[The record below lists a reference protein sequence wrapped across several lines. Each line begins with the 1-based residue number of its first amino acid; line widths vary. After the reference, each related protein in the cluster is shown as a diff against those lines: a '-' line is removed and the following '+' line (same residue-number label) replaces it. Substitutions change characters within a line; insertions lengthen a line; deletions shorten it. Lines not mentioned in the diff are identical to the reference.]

1 MDRHPASRRRQRSV
15 RITVAVV
22 VLSAASALVAA
33 AVAADGARLL
43 SVSAV
48 VALLCG
54 WAGLRIMWSVVVQA
68 RYEHGS
74 DRAELAQTYRR
85 LFAERAVEHQ
95 AFTRSMTARMRER
108 DQVIG
113 ELENT
118 VVDTQRRAVVAE
130 TTVKRVQRR
139 LAEADGRI
147 ITLEEYLARSQ
158 ADHRAAVERLEAAE
172 EAGAARGSAPAAS
185 SLSGVE
191 PVEPPARPTVVPA
204 WADLE
209 TDPTAA
215 LMAWEE
221 RAQQHALGARH
232 VADDRTSRAVLSRG
246 PDRLAIPVQ
255 FSEIVVRHFPISS
268 GASRGVYAHGSARSR
283 LGSPRSGWS
292 AGRENLDTLGISPE
306 RPSPSEPNPSPAPAL
321 LRRPRPFGNRRPQ
334 HPVYPVRREDP
345 EELRAVGHADQL
357 LVLAHRQREHLLE
370 RGGGVDGA
378 GERRRRRCR
387 PSARG
392 TPGRSG

>member
-1 MDRHPASRRRQRSV
+1 V

-22 VLSAASALVAA
+22 VLSVASALVAGA
-33 AVAADGARLL
+33 LASGGARLL
-43 SVSAV
+43 SASAV

-68 RYEHGS
+68 RYEHGA

-108 DQVIG
+108 EQVIG

-118 VVDTQRRAVVAE
+118 VVDTQRRAIVAE

-158 ADHRAAVERLEAAE
+158 ADHRAAVERLEAVDGTVAATAPSR
-172 EAGAARGSAPAAS
+172 EA
-185 SLSGVE
+185 E
-191 PVEPPARPTVVPA
+191 PVEPPARRTVVPA

-232 VADDRTSRAVLSRG
+232 AADDRIPRRA
-246 PDRLAIPVQ
+246 
-255 FSEIVVRHFPISS
+255 
-268 GASRGVYAHGSARSR
+268 
-283 LGSPRSGWS
+283 
-292 AGRENLDTLGISPE
+292 
-306 RPSPSEPNPSPAPAL
+306 
-321 LRRPRPFGNRRPQ
+321 
-334 HPVYPVRREDP
+334 
-345 EELRAVGHADQL
+345 
-357 LVLAHRQREHLLE
+357 
-370 RGGGVDGA
+370 
-378 GERRRRRCR
+378 
-387 PSARG
+387 
-392 TPGRSG
+392 

>member
-15 RITVAVV
+15 RITAAVV

-43 SVSAV
+43 SVSAA

-54 WAGLRIMWSVVVQA
+54 WVGLRIMWSVVVQA

-85 LFAERAVEHQ
+85 RFAERAVEHQ

-108 DQVIG
+108 DQVID

-185 SLSGVE
+185 REVE
-191 PVEPPARPTVVPA
+191 PVEPPARRTVVPA

-232 VADDRTSRAVLSRG
+232 VADDRLPRRA
-246 PDRLAIPVQ
+246 
-255 FSEIVVRHFPISS
+255 
-268 GASRGVYAHGSARSR
+268 
-283 LGSPRSGWS
+283 
-292 AGRENLDTLGISPE
+292 
-306 RPSPSEPNPSPAPAL
+306 
-321 LRRPRPFGNRRPQ
+321 
-334 HPVYPVRREDP
+334 
-345 EELRAVGHADQL
+345 
-357 LVLAHRQREHLLE
+357 
-370 RGGGVDGA
+370 
-378 GERRRRRCR
+378 
-387 PSARG
+387 
-392 TPGRSG
+392 

>member
-22 VLSAASALVAA
+22 VLSVASALVAA
-33 AVAADGARLL
+33 AVAAGGARLL
-43 SVSAV
+43 SVSAI

-68 RYEHGS
+68 RYEHGF
-74 DRAELAQTYRR
+74 DRAELAQTYRW

-95 AFTRSMTARMRER
+95 AFTRSMTARVRER
-108 DQVIG
+108 DQVIDA
-113 ELENT
+113 LENT

-130 TTVKRVQRR
+130 ATVKRVQRR

-158 ADHRAAVERLEAAE
+158 ADHRAAVERLEAVE
-172 EAGAARGSAPAAS
+172 GSVAAPAAS

-191 PVEPPARPTVVPA
+191 PVEPPTRPTVVPA

-221 RAQQHALGARH
+221 RAQQHALAVRH
-232 VADDRTSRAVLSRG
+232 VADDRTPRRA
-246 PDRLAIPVQ
+246 
-255 FSEIVVRHFPISS
+255 
-268 GASRGVYAHGSARSR
+268 
-283 LGSPRSGWS
+283 
-292 AGRENLDTLGISPE
+292 
-306 RPSPSEPNPSPAPAL
+306 
-321 LRRPRPFGNRRPQ
+321 
-334 HPVYPVRREDP
+334 
-345 EELRAVGHADQL
+345 
-357 LVLAHRQREHLLE
+357 
-370 RGGGVDGA
+370 
-378 GERRRRRCR
+378 
-387 PSARG
+387 
-392 TPGRSG
+392 

>member
-1 MDRHPASRRRQRSV
+1 M
-15 RITVAVV
+15 AVV

-33 AVAADGARLL
+33 SVAAGGARLL
-43 SVSAV
+43 AMSAV
-48 VALLCG
+48 AALLCG
-54 WAGLRIMWSVVVQA
+54 WAGLRIMWSVVVQT
-68 RYEHGS
+68 RYEHGA

-95 AFTRSMTARMRER
+95 AFTRSMSARMRER

-158 ADHRAAVERLEAAE
+158 ADHRAAVARLEAVE
-172 EAGAARGSAPAAS
+172 GTVAGPAPE
-185 SLSGVE
+185 VE
-191 PVEPPARPTVVPA
+191 PVEQPARRPVVPA

-232 VADDRTSRAVLSRG
+232 AAEDRISR
-246 PDRLAIPVQ
+246 
-255 FSEIVVRHFPISS
+255 
-268 GASRGVYAHGSARSR
+268 
-283 LGSPRSGWS
+283 
-292 AGRENLDTLGISPE
+292 
-306 RPSPSEPNPSPAPAL
+306 
-321 LRRPRPFGNRRPQ
+321 
-334 HPVYPVRREDP
+334 
-345 EELRAVGHADQL
+345 RA
-357 LVLAHRQREHLLE
+357 
-370 RGGGVDGA
+370 
-378 GERRRRRCR
+378 
-387 PSARG
+387 
-392 TPGRSG
+392 

>member
-22 VLSAASALVAA
+22 VLSVASALVAA
-33 AVAADGARLL
+33 AVAAGGARLL
-43 SVSAV
+43 SVSAI

-108 DQVIG
+108 DQVIDA
-113 ELENT
+113 LENT

-158 ADHRAAVERLEAAE
+158 ADHRAAVERLEAVE
-172 EAGAARGSAPAAS
+172 GSVAAPAAS

-191 PVEPPARPTVVPA
+191 PVEPRTRPTVVPA

-221 RAQQHALGARH
+221 RAQRHALGARH
-232 VADDRTSRAVLSRG
+232 VADDRTPRRA
-246 PDRLAIPVQ
+246 
-255 FSEIVVRHFPISS
+255 
-268 GASRGVYAHGSARSR
+268 
-283 LGSPRSGWS
+283 
-292 AGRENLDTLGISPE
+292 
-306 RPSPSEPNPSPAPAL
+306 
-321 LRRPRPFGNRRPQ
+321 
-334 HPVYPVRREDP
+334 
-345 EELRAVGHADQL
+345 
-357 LVLAHRQREHLLE
+357 
-370 RGGGVDGA
+370 
-378 GERRRRRCR
+378 
-387 PSARG
+387 
-392 TPGRSG
+392 

>member
-15 RITVAVV
+15 RITVSVV

-33 AVAADGARLL
+33 AVAAGGARLL

-158 ADHRAAVERLEAAE
+158 ADHRAAVERLEAVE

-191 PVEPPARPTVVPA
+191 PVEPPTRPPVVPA

-221 RAQQHALGARH
+221 RAQRHALGARH
-232 VADDRTSRAVLSRG
+232 VADDRTSR
-246 PDRLAIPVQ
+246 
-255 FSEIVVRHFPISS
+255 
-268 GASRGVYAHGSARSR
+268 RS
-283 LGSPRSGWS
+283 
-292 AGRENLDTLGISPE
+292 
-306 RPSPSEPNPSPAPAL
+306 
-321 LRRPRPFGNRRPQ
+321 
-334 HPVYPVRREDP
+334 
-345 EELRAVGHADQL
+345 
-357 LVLAHRQREHLLE
+357 
-370 RGGGVDGA
+370 
-378 GERRRRRCR
+378 
-387 PSARG
+387 
-392 TPGRSG
+392 